1 MEGEICELMPLSSPR
16 YQSEFKSESPC
27 SVIRNRMAA
36 VAISDYM
43 AMLKQHRGRIQW
55 GNRLTGLAKRDL
67 FNQTFMPILKILIP
81 LAAANCQR
89 PS

>member
-1 MEGEICELMPLSSPR
+1 
-16 YQSEFKSESPC
+16 
-27 SVIRNRMAA
+27 MAA

-43 AMLKQHRGRIQW
+43 ALKQHVDGSV

-67 FNQTFMPILKILIP
+67 FNQTLMPILKILIT

>member
-1 MEGEICELMPLSSPR
+1 
-16 YQSEFKSESPC
+16 
-27 SVIRNRMAA
+27 
-36 VAISDYM
+36 M
-43 AMLKQHRGRIQW
+43 AMLKQHRGRIHW